1 MNFDFITDPRFKEL
15 LISDFQ
21 ELKNCL
27 DNKSSKAVLILSG
40 SIIEA
45 CLVEYF
51 LQNLPNGKSESDIL
65 KLPLGNLIEIS
76 ESVGLLTKTE
86 KNLASVIQDY
96 RNLIHPSRQIRKEEK
111 YDFET
116 ASIAYSLVSIVLKA
130 IEKKQKAIIHFTAME
145 VIEKLRNDWGYRK
158 IYDKMILKLK
168 PLERNKLFDTL
179 LIFEVR
185 EKEQWNAFM
194 SEGYIPEYDE
204 YDLQNVKSLIIPLI
218 PLLEPEFLDYNLN
231 RLLLEVQ
238 KGEKLHAFALFN
250 LLHEKIGVLKEEDRE
265 MIAIYFLF
273 SASNLFQNFHS
284 LSKENTFSTIG
295 NYIKTSEGLES
306 FFNFTVRCIV
316 EFEEINLNSQMNVF
330 LQALNSLDKVQKS
343 KVIDFALKFIL
354 SVGKPPINV
363 MNGFIKGAVQKGLID
378 ESSLI
383 YDDEL

>member
-250 LLHEKIGVLKEEDRE
+250 LLHEKIGVLKEEDR
-265 MIAIYFLF
+265 
-273 SASNLFQNFHS
+273 
-284 LSKENTFSTIG
+284 
-295 NYIKTSEGLES
+295 
-306 FFNFTVRCIV
+306 
-316 EFEEINLNSQMNVF
+316 
-330 LQALNSLDKVQKS
+330 
-343 KVIDFALKFIL
+343 
-354 SVGKPPINV
+354 
-363 MNGFIKGAVQKGLID
+363 
-378 ESSLI
+378 
-383 YDDEL
+383 